1 MYNNLMKI
9 YQSKLVQN
17 PTVFNND
24 KYYYF
29 YGQDGK
35 LFGIEKT
42 ITLNE
47 YKLLKSFYLE
57 KTLEHLDSKS
67 EAIYKYIF
75 ENGNYPF
82 IRKNKFVVI
91 NNVLDSEVINLL
103 NDIFLNL
110 EVLLLEK
117 ITILFFEEDGIQD
130 LAVVFQTISD
140 DFGKQLCIHEG
151 LMLNKNTKGSI
162 IAHYI
167 GVLLNSNCVNK
178 DYSNFIELLLTAESN
193 VTYSLMKELKEF
205 YFNPILTK
213 NNTKNELEVFFK
225 NDLNVSKTAKEL
237 YLNRNSLINR
247 LESFSKE
254 VGYNVQSFK
263 FATIMLLI
271 LNLK

>member
-1 MYNNLMKI
+1 MLYLYGVNFMQQYTYKTAGTC
-9 YQSKLVQN
+9 SKE
-17 PTVFNND
+17 
-24 KYYYF
+24 
-29 YGQDGK
+29 
-35 LFGIEKT
+35 I
-42 ITLNE
+42 
-47 YKLLKSFYLE
+47 
-57 KTLEHLDSKS
+57 
-67 EAIYKYIF
+67 IF
-75 ENGNYPF
+75 EVEDGI
-82 IRKNKFVVI
+82 IRSVKFVGGCPGNTQGVAI
-91 NNVLDSEVINLL
+91 LCKDRPVNEVISLL

-167 GVLLNSNCVNK
+167 GVLLNSNCLNK
-178 DYSNFIELLLTAESN
+178 DYSNFIELLLSAESN

-247 LESFSKE
+247 LDSFSKE

-271 LNLK
+271 MNLK